1 MSNGLLRMT
10 PVTPPADACVSS
22 TTVRAKVPESSG
34 DATRSEPTCGAPGGS
49 FGLSANGTVHTE
61 HRAEFGLVRL
71 ARCHRRRQPTCT
83 HCCEPVHAQTATS
96 GADDSKQKRHAAPAA
111 SSAAVADRTARS
123 SSAAAA
129 SPTAPAGIVRSR
141 DTSHRW

>member
-1 MSNGLLRMT
+1 MGQQHDGARKC
-10 PVTPPADACVSS
+10 A
-22 TTVRAKVPESSG
+22 ESSG
-34 DATRSEPTCGAPGGS
+34 DATRSEPTCGAPGG

-83 HCCEPVHAQTATS
+83 HCCDPAHAQTPR
-96 GADDSKQKRHAAPAA
+96 GADDSKQKRQAAPAA